1 MTMEITCAYCGEAV
15 GFPCYYSLVHKV
27 RPKRTEIEMEQYDE
41 AWICADCFNRI
52 EEVLGD
58 LYDDIQQ
65 E

>member
-1 MTMEITCAYCGEAV
+1 MKITCAYCGDAV
-15 GFPCYYSLVHKV
+15 GFPCYCSMVHKV
-27 RPKRTEIEMEQYDE
+27 RLKRTEVEIEQYDE
-41 AWICADCFNRI
+41 EWICADCFNRI